1 MGGEV
6 ERLRETLE
14 VMPVWKVPAA
24 EEAGSRW
31 LIEGIW
37 SEEAVGVVGGAPKCA
52 KTWLSLEMALSV
64 ASGAPCLGVFRVER
78 PGPVLVLSAEDA
90 PRQVRER
97 MEGLAVVRG
106 IKFETLD
113 VGLILSTRLRLEDA
127 VDRKRFEDVLDRHR
141 PRLLVLDPFIRLHG
155 VDENSASEISGVLAK
170 LREWQRKF
178 HVAILVVH
186 HTRKVSGVSAGQAL
200 RGSSDFHAWGDSN
213 LYLKRKDDGI
223 VMTIEHRSAASGEPV
238 RLQLKTEG
246 CAPHLAVSDEVACV
260 IESRAASPAPEI
272 EKKIIG
278 LLARAEEPHQQEQIR
293 AALKIR
299 NQHLSDTLKKL
310 HAEGKLIRH
319 EGRWSLVRVE
329 AAPNP
334 A

>member
-1 MGGEV
+1 MAGEL
-6 ERLRETLE
+6 ERLE

-24 EEAGSRW
+24 EESGSRW
-31 LIEGIW
+31 LIDGLW

-64 ASGAPCLGVFRVER
+64 ASGSPCLGVFRVDR

-97 MEGLAVVRG
+97 MEGLAAVRG
-106 IKFETLD
+106 IQFESLD
-113 VGLILSTRLRLEDA
+113 VGLILSTRLRLENAD
-127 VDRKRFEDVLDRHR
+127 DRKRFEEMLERQR

-178 HVAILVVH
+178 HMAILVVH
-186 HTRKVSGVSAGQAL
+186 HTRKVSGISAGQTL

-238 RLQLKTEG
+238 RLKLETEDG
-246 CAPHLAVSDEVACV
+246 APHLAVSDDVVRVAKPPV
-260 IESRAASPAPEI
+260 DSAAHEI

-278 LLARAEEPHQQEQIR
+278 HLARADEPHQREQIR

-310 HAEGKLIRH
+310 QTEGKLIQH
-319 EGRWSLVRVE
+319 EGRWALARVE
-329 AAPNP
+329 TAVAT
-334 A
+334 